1 MTESESVNPFANPA
15 HADEYDAWYET
26 PLGAAMDRAQKRLV
40 WRLARPQAGE
50 TALDVGTGTGNYAC
64 ELARLGLQVVGR
76 DPSEAMLAKARA
88 KGCAVTW
95 EQGSA
100 EHLPYEDG
108 RFDLVLSVT
117 ALEFM
122 ANAERALDEMW
133 RVTARGGRLVV
144 GTLNR
149 ASAWG
154 ELYAELARDE
164 DSAFYGARLYTP
176 VQFLA
181 LLARLGRERQQGG
194 GRAARR
200 TAARERSVQRV
211 RLEWGSAGFLPPTGR
226 GVAWAGLL
234 EAWGRR
240 LRRDRGALLVGR
252 VDKL

>member
-1 MTESESVNPFANPA
+1 MDAKREQVNPFANPA
-15 HADEYDAWYET
+15 HAEGYDTWYET

-64 ELARLGLQVVGR
+64 ELARMGLQVVGR
-76 DPSEAMLAKARA
+76 DPSEAMLAVARA
-88 KGCAVTW
+88 KQCGVTW

-100 EHLPYEDG
+100 EQLPHEDG

-122 ANAERALDEMW
+122 ADPLSALAEMW
-133 RVTARGGRLVV
+133 RVTAPGGRLVI

-154 ELYAELARDE
+154 EIYAELAQDPE
-164 DSAFYGARLYTP
+164 SAFYGAQLLTP

-181 LLARLGRERQQGG
+181 LLARLGREGRPPS
-194 GRAARR
+194 RAASTQAAAKRR
-200 TAARERSVQRV
+200 QI
-211 RLEWGSAGFLPPTGR
+211 EWGSAGFLPPTGR
-226 GVAWAGLL
+226 GLAWAGLV
-234 EAWGRR
+234 EAWGGR
-240 LRRDRGALLVGR
+240 LRRARGALLVGK
-252 VDKL
+252 VDKP